1 MNEATVFGGYDRK
14 ALDAQYD
21 NRARHPEHAQLHA
34 AWTADGD
41 KVLAEFDHR
50 LDIAYGPSADEKLDV
65 YLPKRPKRASH
76 GAPKGNAKRAPVNVF
91 LHGGYWYSRHKD
103 HFRFVARGLVPAG
116 AILVVVNYALVP
128 AVDLD
133 EQVRQ
138 CRAAVAWTYRHAGDF
153 GGDRD
158 RLFVSGHSAGG
169 HLTAMMLA
177 TDWPSFESGLPR
189 TLVKGGAALS
199 GIYDLEPIRHC
210 YLQDTLRFTADQ
222 EARNSPDRLAPATD
236 APVLIAVGGGE
247 TDEFLRQSDI
257 LAAAW
262 SNRLADCR
270 LMVVPGLNHFTMLGA
285 FADPASALNAAVRKQ
300 MGLA

>member
-1 MNEATVFGGYDRK
+1 MNEATVFGGYDRA

-21 NRARHPEHAQLHA
+21 NRARHPEHTELHA
-34 AWTADGD
+34 AWTADGA
-41 KVLAEFDHR
+41 KVLKAFEHK
-50 LDIAYGPSADEKLDV
+50 LDVAYGPSADEKLDI
-65 YLPKRPKRASH
+65 YLPKKPNKV
-76 GAPKGNAKRAPVNVF
+76 PVNVF

-138 CRAAVAWTYRHAGDF
+138 CRAAVAWAYRHAGEF

-158 RLFVSGHSAGG
+158 RVFVSGHSAGG

-177 TDWPSFESGLPR
+177 TDWPSFGNALPR

-210 YLQDTLRFTADQ
+210 YLQDTLRFTAEQ

-236 APVLIAVGGGE
+236 APALIAVGGAE
-247 TDEFLRQSDI
+247 SDEFLRHSNI

-285 FADPASALNAAVRKQ
+285 FADPASELNAAVRAQ

>member
-21 NRARHPEHAQLHA
+21 NRKRHPEHAQLHA

-41 KVLAEFDHR
+41 KVLKAFDHR
-50 LDIAYGPSADEKLDV
+50 LDIAFGPSPEEKLDV
-65 YLPKRPKRASH
+65 YLPTKRT
-76 GAPKGNAKRAPVNVF
+76 GAPTGAPVNVF

-128 AVDLD
+128 QVDLD
-133 EQVRQ
+133 ELVRQ
-138 CRAAVAWTYRHAGDF
+138 CRAAVAWTWRNAAKF

-158 RLFVSGHSAGG
+158 RVFVSGHSAGG

-177 TDWPSFESGLPR
+177 TDWPSFGNALPR

-210 YLQDTLRFTADQ
+210 YLQDTLKFTADQ

-236 APVLIAVGGGE
+236 APALIAVGGGE
-247 TDEFLRQSDI
+247 TDEFLRHSDI

-270 LMVVPGLNHFTMLGA
+270 LMVASGLNHFTMLGA
-285 FADPASALNAAVRKQ
+285 FADPASDLNAAVRAQ